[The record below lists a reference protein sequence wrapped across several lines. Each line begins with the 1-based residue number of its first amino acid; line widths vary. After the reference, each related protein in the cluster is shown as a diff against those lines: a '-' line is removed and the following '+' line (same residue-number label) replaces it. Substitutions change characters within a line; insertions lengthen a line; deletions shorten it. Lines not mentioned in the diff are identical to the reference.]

1 MEYALL
7 TLQAALGIAIF
18 LLWQWLKGLPGAIHK
33 RQEQLFQQQ
42 LTKELELLKI
52 SQSQIQLNKIERF
65 IDFAKIQTDIL
76 CNEEFNLQ
84 IENEDPQAVAKLRQL
99 AVELGIGLF
108 FFASDSTVREYGRWR
123 HEPSKPGPDPFKV
136 LEGMGNLMVALRKDV
151 GYDQTSLAA
160 DDYLGMFI
168 TDWDDTKKQRAT

>member
-1 MEYALL
+1 MEYLLL
-7 TLQAALGIAIF
+7 TLQALLGIGIF
-18 LLWQWLKGLPGAIHK
+18 LLWHWIKGLPAAIHK

-76 CNEEFNLQ
+76 CNEESKSQ
-84 IENEDPQAVAKLRQL
+84 IQKGAPAAVAKLRQL

-108 FFASDSTVREYGRWR
+108 FFASDSTVREYGRWKY
-123 HEPSKPGPDPFKV
+123 ETSKPGANPFKV

-151 GYDQTSLAA
+151 GYDDTSLAA
-160 DDYLGMFI
+160 DDYLRMFI
-168 TDWDDTKKQRAT
+168 TDWDDVQKQKAT